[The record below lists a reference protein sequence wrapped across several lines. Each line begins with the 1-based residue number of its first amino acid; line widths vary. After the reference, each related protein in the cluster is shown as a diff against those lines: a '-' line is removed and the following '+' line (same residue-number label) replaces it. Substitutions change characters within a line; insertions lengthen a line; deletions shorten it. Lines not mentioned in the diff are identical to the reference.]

1 MGLIG
6 AFTFY
11 YGLTLSAWQVTPLD
25 HLSVFYHSK
34 YRNYFLKLVY
44 TLSPLPPPMKI
55 SSKTLR
61 FVAEL
66 VQQGPGGALLALPGV
81 AAEVDG
87 QPLLHDE
94 HHPGLP

>member
-1 MGLIG
+1 
-6 AFTFY
+6 
-11 YGLTLSAWQVTPLD
+11 
-25 HLSVFYHSK
+25 
-34 YRNYFLKLVY
+34 
-44 TLSPLPPPMKI
+44 MKI